1 MAQIANLDQALAT
14 LDRRENRILDAFEMD
29 RIPKDKINSRLEL
42 IQDDMD
48 ELTAKRAEV
57 VAQMGN
63 DSAIL
68 GNPNT
73 IIQYAKDIRTYL
85 SPETV
90 KSSRALI

>member
-68 GNPNT
+68 DN
-73 IIQYAKDIRTYL
+73 RL
-85 SPETV
+85 S
-90 KSSRALI
+90 SD